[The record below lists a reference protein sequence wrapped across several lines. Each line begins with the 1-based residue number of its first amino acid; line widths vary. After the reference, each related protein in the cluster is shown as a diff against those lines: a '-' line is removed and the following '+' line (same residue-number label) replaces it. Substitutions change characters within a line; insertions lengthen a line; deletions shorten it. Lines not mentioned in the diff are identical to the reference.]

1 MLSARRQLGPTSK
14 SVDGPAASRSW
25 NGNTAQPLAYSYD
38 AAKRPVSASA
48 SVTAGTVSL
57 TQSYDRGGNVAAEGR
72 TMPAAVTGDA
82 GSGTQSFS
90 YDALSRLTGS
100 SGLLAGSV
108 AYTCGLDSGRA
119 SRTAGAHAYAAVYD
133 RTGELA
139 SVSLDGGFPV
149 SAAYDAYGGL
159 TSDPQAGAAG
169 SATAYGYDLA
179 GRTVSVTPAGA
190 SATSIA
196 LDALGRPRTR
206 TTGSSADA
214 YSYLG
219 DTGSVVRVAN
229 TGGSGLTTDSVL
241 DPAGG
246 RLGAKT
252 GTAVAWLAPDLHGSV
267 AAALAKDAAS
277 VTGALRY
284 DGYGLTLASWPSG
297 GTAATSTW
305 KYQGRLDLSPS
316 SAAPLYDFGARDYAP
331 GLGAFTSM
339 DTVTGS
345 ARDPGQLGRFLYAE
359 GNPASLVDPT
369 GHDACTG
376 AECDNPTYDNGREG
390 FDYCV
395 ADCGASKTK
404 YGPGDTGYKPY
415 KPPAKPPVKPPA
427 KPAQGVPLT
436 VTASMLDALTAG
448 QLRAY
453 VDARAAACA
462 GAPANM
468 PGCQDYGYAWCRQ
481 ALDRQTCLQW
491 VDLKD
496 WGDLDGPL
504 GTFVVAP
511 ASAILVSL
519 GWAALVSVAGPA
531 KDRVSSAAEQ
541 IPAAGWYGPMKPTP
555 SDADLRGIVEQ
566 LYRSTATIG
575 NGGTGD
581 AIRDGAGHVIKGAE
595 RITNLQRWIDSH
607 PFADPQDVHIAE
619 SMLQD
624 LISAMSGQAYPGH

>member
-48 SVTAGTVSL
+48 SITAGTVSL

-108 AYTCGLDSGRA
+108 AYTYGLDSGRA

-267 AAALAKDAAS
+267 AVALAKDAAS

-297 GTAATSTW
+297 GTTATSVW

-316 SAAPLYDFGARDYAP
+316 PAAPLYDFGARDYAP

-395 ADCGASKTK
+395 ADCG
-404 YGPGDTGYKPY
+404 GLQDQVRPGRH
-415 KPPAKPPVKPPA
+415 
-427 KPAQGVPLT
+427 GVQ
-436 VTASMLDALTAG
+436 ALQAAG
-448 QLRAY
+448 EAPREAAGEARARRAA
-453 VDARAAACA
+453 DGDREHARRAHGRAAARLRGCSGRRVRRCA
-462 GAPANM
+462 GKYARL
-468 PGCQDYGYAWCRQ
+468 PGLRVRVVPSG
-481 ALDRQTCLQW
+481 L
-491 VDLKD
+491 
-496 WGDLDGPL
+496 GP
-504 GTFVVAP
+504 P
-511 ASAILVSL
+511 
-519 GWAALVSVAGPA
+519 
-531 KDRVSSAAEQ
+531 
-541 IPAAGWYGPMKPTP
+541 
-555 SDADLRGIVEQ
+555 
-566 LYRSTATIG
+566 
-575 NGGTGD
+575 
-581 AIRDGAGHVIKGAE
+581 
-595 RITNLQRWIDSH
+595 
-607 PFADPQDVHIAE
+607 DV
-619 SMLQD
+619 
-624 LISAMSGQAYPGH
+624 SAMGGPEGLGRPRRPARHVRGGARVGDPREPRLGCAGVRGRACKGQGVVRGRANPGSWMVWSNETYSVRRGSPGHR

>member
-48 SVTAGTVSL
+48 SITAGTVSL

-139 SVSLDGGFPV
+139 SVSLDGGFPLTA
-149 SAAYDAYGGL
+149 SYDAYGGL

-297 GTAATSTW
+297 GTAATSVW

-369 GHDACTG
+369 GHAAHQVNMDAARDPSGGGQT
-376 AECDNPTYDNGREG
+376 
-390 FDYCV
+390 
-395 ADCGASKTK
+395 ADQW
-404 YGPGDTGYKPY
+404 
-415 KPPAKPPVKPPA
+415 AKHLKAVK
-427 KPAQGVPLT
+427 AQE
-436 VTASMLDALTAG
+436 
-448 QLRAY
+448 Q
-453 VDARAAACA
+453 AAAA
-462 GAPANM
+462 AKA
-468 PGCQDYGYAWCRQ
+468 Q
-481 ALDRQTCLQW
+481 AAAA
-491 VDLKD
+491 KAKA
-496 WGDLDGPL
+496 
-504 GTFVVAP
+504 VA
-511 ASAILVSL
+511 AV
-519 GWAALVSVAGPA
+519 
-531 KDRVSSAAEQ
+531 
-541 IPAAGWYGPMKPTP
+541 AAGVAHDAKV
-555 SDADLRGIVEQ
+555 DADLALALAAPSQSDPAAYHAGGTCGGFEVAVGLMGGVDVCHVGDHWQLQFKLGASSGIGVTAGETAFISDYDNPSQTAGFGAGFGGSVVLGPGYGSDRSYSASTRVVNSMSGSARVGIVDTPEW
-566 LYRSTATIG
+566 LLLPAEVHAYGSFTIDF
-575 NGGTGD
+575 ND
-581 AIRDGAGHVIKGAE
+581 LFAPVA
-595 RITNLQRWIDSH
+595 NWI
-607 PFADPQDVHIAE
+607 
-619 SMLQD
+619 
-624 LISAMSGQAYPGH
+624 SGK